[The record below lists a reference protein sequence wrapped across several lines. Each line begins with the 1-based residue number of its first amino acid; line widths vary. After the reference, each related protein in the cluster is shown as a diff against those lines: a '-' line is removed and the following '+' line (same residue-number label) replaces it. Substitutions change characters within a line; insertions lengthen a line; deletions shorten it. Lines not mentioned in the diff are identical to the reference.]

1 MIECQDALGVLEYTP
16 FSGGAYLDGVSAKTL
31 LETLAKPFEVEYAS
45 DVEDTTLRGV
55 IVKGTNRSAIQQ
67 VIFAW
72 GVCLATDGGNKL
84 RVFNQPTKPI
94 LIPRGR
100 TFVGSS
106 VATGAVVTKVN
117 VTAHSYVEASNGNVT
132 INGVKYKDT
141 RTVYSAI
148 NPNVTASDREN
159 VKEVTAATLVSDEIG
174 QAVADRLYKYYS
186 LRDTNTATVV
196 YGGEKLGDCV
206 SIYTPWGLLTTGN
219 LHKMEIKLSNTV
231 VYNAEVTGAW
241 IISPYFYYSND
252 LFSGEV

>member
-1 MIECQDALGVLEYTP
+1 M
-16 FSGGAYLDGVSAKTL
+16 
-31 LETLAKPFEVEYAS
+31 
-45 DVEDTTLRGV
+45 
-55 IVKGTNRSAIQQ
+55 
-67 VIFAW
+67 
-72 GVCLATDGGNKL
+72 
-84 RVFNQPTKPI
+84 
-94 LIPRGR
+94 
-100 TFVGSS
+100 
-106 VATGAVVTKVN
+106 
-117 VTAHSYVEASNGNVT
+117 
-132 INGVKYKDT
+132 
-141 RTVYSAI
+141 YSAI

-159 VKEVTAATLVSDEIG
+159 VKEVTAATLVSDDIG